1 MCTSQ
6 PDAHEASLEDPGH
19 EPLLYACFHQASDRP
34 PAGLLEC
41 SFIADAEPK
50 LILIMIIYDDN
61 DMVAVTMTMTMVMI
75 IIIIIIILTIVMC
88 VSVCL

>member
-1 MCTSQ
+1 M
-6 PDAHEASLEDPGH
+6 EDPGH
-19 EPLLYACFHQASDRP
+19 KPLLYACLHQASDRP
-34 PAGLLEC
+34 PAEMLEC
-41 SFIADAEPK
+41 SLRMLKPN

-75 IIIIIIILTIVMC
+75 IIIIIILTIVMC